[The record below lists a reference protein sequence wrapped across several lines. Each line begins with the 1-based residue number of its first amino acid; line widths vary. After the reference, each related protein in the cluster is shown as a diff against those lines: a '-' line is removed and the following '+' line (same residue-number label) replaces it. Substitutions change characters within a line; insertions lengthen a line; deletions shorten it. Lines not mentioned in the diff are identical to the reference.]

1 MRLRIWSLGSGMTAV
16 MPRSRSI
23 HRRYGMD
30 AERLVADVETGRQP
44 PADADPVAARAA
56 ERTGQ
61 IDARA
66 RQARAETAEAA
77 ALLTEAD
84 RVDNAVRADGI
95 VDAHEAAHDLPF
107 ARSGWDEAGRREALA
122 ARLESALPDAPDAVA
137 ARTTADA
144 LQGKPAAAAPAAA
157 QAARRAPKASNTPAR
172 GAERTLGR

>member
-84 RVDNAVRADGI
+84 RVDRVDNAVRADGI

-122 ARLESALPDAPDAVA
+122 AR
-137 ARTTADA
+137 
-144 LQGKPAAAAPAAA
+144 
-157 QAARRAPKASNTPAR
+157 RAPKASNTPAR